1 MAESI
6 HENEKCGYIDTSDG
20 RLFYKAYGYGMP
32 VILLHGNGGD
42 MSAMQ
47 GCGDILMRRG
57 CRVILMDSRAHGRSL
72 LHREALHRKTS
83 ASDMAR
89 DVAEL
94 MKALSISKAVLVG
107 FSDGANTALEFAA
120 DYPEMSCGAAAVS
133 PNAEPD
139 GLILPVRIAAEIG
152 KDISERRLK
161 KLKPDTEEWNRLRQ
175 KNLQLELLTDSPH
188 LTEDKLGRI
197 KCPVLILSGSLDIIK
212 HRHTEW
218 IGRHIRDARTVFIKG
233 ASHLGFIYRRK
244 KYMPY
249 IASFVERMRRNCC
262 VCCC

>member
-1 MAESI
+1 M
-6 HENEKCGYIDTSDG
+6 HENEDSGYADTTDG
-20 RLFYKAYGYGMP
+20 RIFYKSSGSGMP
-32 VILLHGNGGD
+32 VILLHGNGAD

-47 GCGDILMRRG
+47 GCGSILRRMG
-57 CRVILMDSRAHGRSL
+57 FRVILMDSRAHGRSL
-72 LHREALHRKTS
+72 LKREALHRKHG
-83 ASDMAR
+83 AADMAC
-89 DVAEL
+89 DVRKL
-94 MKALSISKAVLVG
+94 MAVLGLQKAMLLG

-120 DYPEMSCGAAAVS
+120 DYPGMVYAAAAVS

-139 GLILPVRIAAEIG
+139 GLIMPVRLFAELG
-152 KDISERRLK
+152 KDISAGLLK
-161 KLKPDTEEWNRLRQ
+161 TAGPDTKLWNRLRQ
-175 KNLQLELLTDSPH
+175 KNLQFELLTDSPH

-233 ASHLGFIYRRK
+233 ASHLGFIYRRN

-249 IASFVERMRRNCC
+249 ITSFAERVRRT
-262 VCCC
+262 VYA